1 MARLFVIALSLAS
14 LFASTF
20 LILTFTGF
28 LNIESIKAW
37 LTSAQAIHPA
47 WAALLIIGLLA
58 SDIFIAIPTLT
69 ITTLAGFL
77 LGPVAGALTAIIGM
91 WLAGVTGYLIS
102 WRYGRGLIERI
113 SSPQQVSEMSVL
125 FERYGALMLLICRA
139 APILPEVLCCLAGLN
154 RLPFWRFFGFYTI
167 GSAPYA
173 ALCALAGAHSSAD
186 NLTPA
191 IINAVVVS
199 SALGLCWWWFLRR
212 NRVKAVV
219 GQSR

>member
-47 WAALLIIGLLA
+47 WAALLVIGLLA

-77 LGPVAGALTAIIGM
+77 LGPVAGTLAAIIGM

-113 SSPQQVSEMSVL
+113 SSPQQVSEMAVL
-125 FERYGALMLLICRA
+125 IERYGALMLLICRA

-154 RLPFWRFFGFYTI
+154 RLPFWRFFGFYTV

-191 IINAVVVS
+191 IINAVVLS

-212 NRVKAVV
+212 NRVKAVI
-219 GQSR
+219 G